1 MRALYVRLTPSEFD
15 LLTRMAADERRDRS
29 EQAAHLIGQGLAR
42 YEAQKEFLL
51 SLPPLADEDTLE
63 AGVA

>member
-1 MRALYVRLTPSEFD
+1 MRALYVRLTQREFD
-15 LLTRMAADERRDRS
+15 LLTSMAADERRGRP

-42 YEAQKEFLL
+42 YEAQKEFVLG
-51 SLPPLADEDTLE
+51 LPTVDEDPLE